1 MSFLVS
7 FFDFKNLLRVCCFHF
22 YYVFAIIHSLF
33 LLLCIAEL
41 RYVIALPMASIEY
54 SSVENLASSTTS
66 SSLLQHLLRD
76 LLDTEIFR
84 ITTSNERIALFDSPN
99 RDLVDAQ
106 CGRNLVFF
114 LK

>member
-84 ITTSNERIALFDSPN
+84 IRAPTSNERIALFYSPN
-99 RDLVDAQ
+99 KDLVDA
-106 CGRNLVFF
+106 
-114 LK
+114 